1 MVFSLGALGLGVI
14 EGLAE
19 STDEGLKK
27 GFERIR
33 EEIDSTAETQ
43 VKREEKAIDAVN
55 AETKEIMKKLRNA
68 QAVLGG
74 VDDPASAGRAAAL
87 LQQAGSVE
95 AFDALINDLQKHS
108 LNYPGT
114 YDFTKYFD
122 SQQDIPGVDL
132 VEASRNYVLGLTLP
146 VPEIGTVEKKGG
158 GIGKLF
164 GVNVAE
170 RSRAKADAQLA
181 SLGLSMPKITD
192 VALPSITFKSEALK
206 LDKMNA
212 EQELTYLKDKLL
224 DPDTAE
230 DKRGFY
236 QTRIT
241 EISDKMGFDA
251 QISNLMLQINQP
263 GADKTKLLKQLQELN
278 QQKSSFDVLS
288 TGNKVDIAK
297 FELAEALANGDTAAA
312 DAARDKLVD
321 MGEMSLKDVLAARI
335 EQVRIDIAR
344 AGAGVEGDPD
354 FSQAALQQEL
364 DELRT
369 LNENIDAAMQAIEID
384 SKPTPAGV
392 NAVMTSVS
400 KIVNQEIVNN
410 PEFSGLGLV
419 VKNDGSI
426 DFPDGLDTNT
436 KQKIN
441 EFRAKREKAYIANM
455 ANAMPKDGDVA
466 FVANML
472 GQGYNTD
479 DMNALG
485 ASSDTVAAGTGQQ
498 DTDATETDVAAAQ
511 DSVATTPEVMSE
523 SDKETVATAI
533 KSQHGQTLNRNNLPD
548 IVAEAAATMQEAAVM
563 ADGERIVTDTPES
576 GLGPK
581 GDAPVSVEDIVTETT
596 EALTI
601 AYGDEATAELRD
613 AIREEAEKIV
623 AASTQDITVTRMG
636 KPVKYRKVGNDFYA
650 VNEETGRPINVPV
663 GRNSPLYEQ
672 LMGLTVTDPTDEIV
686 AEEAETDT
694 APESF
699 EEKMARLKPD
709 VIYSEG
715 GVESLLKGRPTF
727 PPTDTQVPYRRV
739 GDKFFR
745 IMDDGTLDRSPAG
758 PLVTSRLLEMMAGE
772 TETET
777 SASSEPTSRF
787 SVEDAAEA
795 QFRNRDD
802 LTTGQEFPGR
812 PTARSDQTIPADT
825 TTMAGA
831 TTERTTPD
839 KGGPFQP
846 PKDVKAASTDFLIA
860 ELVNNRMTSETAEE
874 LERRIE
880 ADTSGKLALRIAKI
894 VERAEKARAQ

>member
-1 MVFSLGALGLGVI
+1 MVFTLSILGGI
-14 EGLAE
+14 AE
-19 STDEGLKK
+19 SLDEGAQQS
-27 GFERIR
+27 FERIR
-33 EEIDSTAETQ
+33 KEIDSTAETQ

-55 AETKEIMKKLRNA
+55 KDTQEVMNELRDA

-74 VDDPASAGRAAAL
+74 VDDPKSAARAAAL
-87 LQQAGSVE
+87 LKEVGDLDS
-95 AFDALINDLQKHS
+95 FKALVANIK
-108 LNYPGT
+108 NYKFNEKGDT
-114 YDFTKYFD
+114 YDFTRYFD
-122 SQQDIPGVDL
+122 SQQDMPGVNL
-132 VEASRNYVLGLTLP
+132 AEVAQNYALGRRPPVAQIGAVET
-146 VPEIGTVEKKGG
+146 KGG
-158 GIGKLF
+158 GVGRLF
-164 GVNVAE
+164 GVNIAE

-181 SLGLSMPKITD
+181 SLGLSMPKITE
-192 VALPSITFKSEALK
+192 VSLPSIKFKSEAFK
-206 LDKMNA
+206 LDNMTPDK
-212 EQELTYLKDKLL
+212 ELTYLKDKLL
-224 DPDTAE
+224 DPDTDE
-230 DKRGFY
+230 SQIEFY
-236 QTRIT
+236 QSRMT

-251 QISNLMLQINQP
+251 QISNIMLQINQP
-263 GADKTKLLKQLQELN
+263 GADKPALLKQLQELN

-288 TGNKVDIAK
+288 TGNKVDITK

-312 DAARDKLVD
+312 NAARDKLVD

-419 VKNDGSI
+419 VKNDGDI
-426 DFPDGLDTNT
+426 VFPDGLDTNT

-455 ANAMPKDGDVA
+455 ASAMPKDGDVA

-479 DMNALG
+479 DMNALA
-485 ASSDTVAAGTGQQ
+485 ASADTVAAGTGQE
-498 DTDATETDVAAAQ
+498 DTVETDVEAAQ
-511 DSVATTPEVMSE
+511 AGADTTVTADISE
-523 SDKETVATAI
+523 SDREVIASTITG
-533 KSQHGQTLNRNNLPD
+533 QHGATLNENNVPN
-548 IVAEAAATMQEAAVM
+548 IVADVASSMQEAEM
-563 ADGERIVTDTPES
+563 APEMAA
-576 GLGPK
+576 GA
-581 GDAPVSVEDIVTETT
+581 DAPDALNVEDVVVETT

-601 AYGDEATAELRD
+601 AYGEEAVADMRD
-613 AIREEAEKIV
+613 VIRREAEKIV

-636 KPVKYRKVGNDFYA
+636 KPVTYRQVGNNFYA
-650 VNEETGRPINVPV
+650 VDEESGRLSNLPV
-663 GRNSPLYEQ
+663 GTNSELYDQ
-672 LMGLTVTDPTDEIV
+672 LMSLTPEGQADRDEQAQQAASV
-686 AEEAETDT
+686 ETLSD
-694 APESF
+694 F
-699 EEKMARLKPD
+699 EVKMNRLKPD
-709 VIYSEG
+709 IIFNEG
-715 GVESLLKGRPTF
+715 APERLRI
-727 PPTDTQVPYRRV
+727 PYRRV
-739 GDKFFR
+739 GDQFFR
-745 IMDDGTLDRSPAG
+745 INDDGSLSKSPADKIR
-758 PLVTSRLLEMMAGE
+758 TRQLLESMAGG
-772 TETET
+772 TETAP
-777 SASSEPTSRF
+777 SASSEPASRF
-787 SVEDAAEA
+787 SVEEAAEA
-795 QFRNRDD
+795 QFRTRDD

-831 TTERTTPD
+831 TTERTTTD

-860 ELVNNRMTSETAEE
+860 ELINNRMTSEAADE

-880 ADTSGKLALRIAKI
+880 ADPSGKLALRIEKI
-894 VERAEKARAQ
+894 VERAEKARAE